1 MMDGMDLLSILF
13 IALSLSADCFAVSL
27 GGCVSIKNLKYVQVF
42 RTSIAFGVAQTLMPV
57 IGWLVGSTLITLI
70 SGFDHW
76 VAFGLLIIVGGRMIW
91 EAFHEK
97 DGQEKCLDIT
107 RGMLLFSL
115 AFVTSIDALAVG
127 LSFALLQINI
137 IFASLLI
144 GIVAFIITHLG
155 FYLGRKAGR
164 LLGQRA
170 KIAGGGILIFIGF
183 RILLSHLLS

>member
-1 MMDGMDLLSILF
+1 VDGLELLSITF

-27 GGCVSIKNLKYVQVF
+27 GGCVSIKDLKYVQVF
-42 RTSIAFGVAQTLMPV
+42 RTALAFGVAQTLMPV
-57 IGWLVGSTLITLI
+57 IGWLVGSTVIVYI
-70 SGFDHW
+70 SGLDHW
-76 VAFGLLIIVGGRMIW
+76 LAFGLLAVVGGRMIW

-97 DGQEKCLDIT
+97 ENREKCLDIT

-127 LSFALLQINI
+127 LSFALLQTNI
-137 IFASLLI
+137 IIASLII

-170 KIAGGGILIFIGF
+170 KIAGGVILIIIGL
-183 RILLSHLLS
+183 RILLSHLLG